1 MKNYNNNEIR
11 VLALNHKSINEDS
24 EMYGF
29 EYGFKK
35 ALELHKKE
43 IAEYAPKTNAEE
55 AITLFNFYQK
65 ESCEIVNGLRVPV
78 REEYLEQYKTMESW
92 LKNKHND
99 YKVIDNN

>member
-1 MKNYNNNEIR
+1 MKEKEEFKGNKPEWVKEWSKLGFDRINIQEEITKY
-11 VLALNHKSINEDS
+11 L
-24 EMYGF
+24 
-29 EYGFKK
+29 
-35 ALELHKKE
+35 
-43 IAEYAPKTNAEE
+43 PKTTAEE

-78 REEYLEQYKTMESW
+78 RNEYLEQYKTMERW

>member
-1 MKNYNNNEIR
+1 MSKNKEFEGNKPEWIKEWSKLGLDKITIKEEIGKY
-11 VLALNHKSINEDS
+11 L
-24 EMYGF
+24 
-29 EYGFKK
+29 
-35 ALELHKKE
+35 
-43 IAEYAPKTNAEE
+43 PKTTVEE